1 MWHEARK
8 QEKMI
13 RGMIVDYRRRAERR
27 KDFYEK
33 IKAEPTQFLQLHGR
47 PCKIH
52 LDPAIAAAG
61 EGPAI
66 MMPWQG
72 NSNNMIDR
80 FDVRAHLDYIPEVK
94 NPFIAP
100 EDLTQEE
107 RQCNYERYRILAQNA
122 FLGISEEKFLQ
133 QLAIEEQFGVTIEEK
148 EMQKERLNEKKGTG
162 AAIGYNYNDPG
173 AQPSCSNPIGPEV
186 KKTEQQ
192 EDSDDDSDLEII
204 DVDLSIDVNKM
215 EASQAHE
222 LNSVGPLF
230 GMAGCDLFSFLT
242 GDADDAEHQKQLL
255 REEKEK
261 AMFSGRKSRRE
272 RRAHRDK
279 KLMHRVVSPP
289 SYAAPRSPARAP
301 SRTPSRSPSPEAGHI
316 QFITSFGGDDEEV
329 KTPAPARPLYADKL
343 KQNLKPEVLYSDVA
357 RKPPSRLVIDVAPV
371 PGTASFHGPAQAAF
385 KVTLPLALVLPLPIA
400 LRLPLAIQ
408 VEVEIA
414 VEVEVTAEVALPNF
428 TVALIQPPQKVK
440 VEVKLPPTQLQ
451 EQTFA
456 KPAKVFT
463 QNEITPGRYHMKVS
477 RRVSPLLLQLYIFM
491 NSSNDK
497 GQGQSKPVPRYYG
510 RRKEDKSSSELSVD
524 SDSSDTPDDT
534 QRSLAVK
541 PNSNQN
547 QLRLSGSSSKVS
559 KNHFAFEFGSARETK
574 SLKEKL
580 KKKMQAQLSRQLRA
594 DKRAE
599 AERLERESRR
609 QARRDEEMRELAI
622 KLRRKSVDP
631 LGNVK
636 CGINRTGDRVKTTL
650 TEATVGR
657 PDKNKDEDSH
667 SKSPSPEPKRIP
679 VWETNREAPRE
690 PPPDSYRHKY
700 DPGESSYYP
709 PEPPRRR
716 FDNDNY
722 YKDERSRDDDRP
734 PGVYPPNRYDKYPN
748 REYQSRNYDNRQEYN
763 QSHDSRWDQDSN
775 YSSSRR
781 RPYGYRGGYRG
792 QSNRPGPEQN
802 YEDPPRSWHTRQET
816 HGDHDRDSS
825 YNKSKVKLV
834 DY

>member
-72 NSNNMIDR
+72 DTSNMIDR

-94 NPFIAP
+94 NPYVAP
-100 EDLTQEE
+100 EDLSQEE
-107 RQCNYERYRILAQNA
+107 RQCNYESYRILAQNA

-173 AQPSCSNPIGPEV
+173 AQPSCSNPTGPDV
-186 KKTEQQ
+186 KKTEQ

-261 AMFSGRKSRRE
+261 AMFSGRKSRKE

-279 KLMHRVVSPP
+279 KLQHRVVSPP
-289 SYAAPRSPARAP
+289 AYAAPRTNSETARSV
-301 SRTPSRSPSPEAGHI
+301 SRSASRSPEPAPQIE
-316 QFITSFGGDDEEV
+316 FITSFGQDDDEV
-329 KTPAPARPLYADKL
+329 KPPPPIKPLYADKL
-343 KQNLKPEVLYSDVA
+343 KKNLKPEVLYSDVA
-357 RKPPSRLVIDVAPV
+357 RKPPARS
-371 PGTASFHGPAQAAF
+371 
-385 KVTLPLALVLPLPIA
+385 
-400 LRLPLAIQ
+400 
-408 VEVEIA
+408 
-414 VEVEVTAEVALPNF
+414 
-428 TVALIQPPQKVK
+428 PPQYNDYQG
-440 VEVKLPPTQLQ
+440 PRP
-451 EQTFA
+451 FMG
-456 KPAKVFT
+456 PHR
-463 QNEITPGRYHMKVS
+463 PRSRSRSRSRSYSRSVS
-477 RRVSPLLLQLYIFM
+477 RSRSKSRSRSRSRYSSSRSRSYSPQRRSRSASRPRQYRNRRSRSPPNYGKRNRSRSI
-491 NSSNDK
+491 SYESNDK
-497 GQGQSKPVPRYYG
+497 GATKAAMPRYYG
-510 RRKEDKSSSELSVD
+510 RRKEDKSSSELSLD
-524 SDSSDTPDDT
+524 SDSSDTPDDGKRT
-534 QRSLAVK
+534 SAVK
-541 PNSNQN
+541 SNTNQN
-547 QLRLSGSSSKVS
+547 QLRLTGSSSK
-559 KNHFAFEFGSARETK
+559 GSSRQTN

-622 KLRRKSVDP
+622 KLRRKQREMRHQQ
-631 LGNVK
+631 
-636 CGINRTGDRVKTTL
+636 NRRSSDDDSDASHSGSSRDSPTREK
-650 TEATVGR
+650 
-657 PDKNKDEDSH
+657 KKDEGSR
-667 SKSPSPEPKRIP
+667 SRSPSPTPKKIP
-679 VWETNREAPRE
+679 VWETNRDAPRV
-690 PPPDSYRHKY
+690 PPPEHRHRH
-700 DPGESSYYP
+700 DHPPDTFHRPPPPYP
-709 PEPPRRR
+709 PPRPPRSYDHRH
-716 FDNDNY
+716 DNT
-722 YKDERSRDDDRP
+722 
-734 PGVYPPNRYDKYPN
+734 YDH
-748 REYQSRNYDNRQEYN
+748 QQT
-763 QSHDSRWDQDSN
+763 RWDQN
-775 YSSSRR
+775 YAGARR

-792 QSNRPGPEQN
+792 HGPREHEHEYEPPDWRTRP
-802 YEDPPRSWHTRQET
+802 PPPPLPVDDD
-816 HGDHDRDSS
+816 GDGDASGGYR
-825 YNKSKVKLV
+825 NKVKLV

>member
-72 NSNNMIDR
+72 DTSNMIDR

-94 NPFIAP
+94 NPYVAP
-100 EDLTQEE
+100 EDLSQEE
-107 RQCNYERYRILAQNA
+107 RQCNYESYRILAQNA

-173 AQPSCSNPIGPEV
+173 AQPSCSNPTGPDV
-186 KKTEQQ
+186 KKTEQ

-261 AMFSGRKSRRE
+261 AMFSGRKSRKE

-279 KLMHRVVSPP
+279 KLQHRVVSPP
-289 SYAAPRSPARAP
+289 AYAAPRTNSETARSV
-301 SRTPSRSPSPEAGHI
+301 SRSASRSPEPAPQIE
-316 QFITSFGGDDEEV
+316 FITSFGQDDDEV
-329 KTPAPARPLYADKL
+329 KPPPPIKPLYADKL
-343 KQNLKPEVLYSDVA
+343 KKNLKPEVLYSDVA
-357 RKPPSRLVIDVAPV
+357 RKPPARS
-371 PGTASFHGPAQAAF
+371 
-385 KVTLPLALVLPLPIA
+385 
-400 LRLPLAIQ
+400 
-408 VEVEIA
+408 
-414 VEVEVTAEVALPNF
+414 
-428 TVALIQPPQKVK
+428 PPQYNDYQG
-440 VEVKLPPTQLQ
+440 PRP
-451 EQTFA
+451 FMG
-456 KPAKVFT
+456 PHR
-463 QNEITPGRYHMKVS
+463 PRSRSRSRSRSYSRSVS
-477 RRVSPLLLQLYIFM
+477 RSRSKSRSRSRSRYSSSRSRSYSPQRRSRSASRPRQYRNRRSRSPPNYGKRNRSRSI
-491 NSSNDK
+491 SYESNDK
-497 GQGQSKPVPRYYG
+497 GATKAAMPRYYG
-510 RRKEDKSSSELSVD
+510 RRKEDKSSSELSLD
-524 SDSSDTPDDT
+524 SDSSDTPDDGKRT
-534 QRSLAVK
+534 SAVK
-541 PNSNQN
+541 SNTNQN
-547 QLRLSGSSSKVS
+547 QLRLTGSSSK
-559 KNHFAFEFGSARETK
+559 GSSRQTN

-622 KLRRKSVDP
+622 KLRRS
-631 LGNVK
+631 VK
-636 CGINRTGDRVKTTL
+636 CGISRTEGLAMTIRMQVTVDRL
-650 TEATVGR
+650 EIR
-657 PDKNKDEDSH
+657 QRE
-667 SKSPSPEPKRIP
+667 KRRR
-679 VWETNREAPRE
+679 TRAAAREAPR
-690 PPPDSYRHKY
+690 RR
-700 DPGESSYYP
+700 
-709 PEPPRRR
+709 RRR
-716 FDNDNY
+716 F
-722 YKDERSRDDDRP
+722 RSGRP
-734 PGVYPPNRYDKYPN
+734 TGTRPACRRPSTGTATTTPPTPSTARPRPTRRPARPAATTTATTTRTTTSRPGGTRTTRARGGGPTGTGAGTAGTARASTSTSTSPPTGARA
-748 REYQSRNYDNRQEYN
+748 
-763 QSHDSRWDQDSN
+763 
-775 YSSSRR
+775 RR
-781 RPYGYRGGYRG
+781 RPRCLSTTTATATLPAGTGTKSSWSIIRL
-792 QSNRPGPEQN
+792 
-802 YEDPPRSWHTRQET
+802 PRLYIRCQI
-816 HGDHDRDSS
+816 R
-825 YNKSKVKLV
+825 
-834 DY
+834 

>member
-72 NSNNMIDR
+72 DTSNMIDR
-80 FDVRAHLDYIPEVK
+80 FDVRAHLDFIPEVK
-94 NPFIAP
+94 NPFVAP
-100 EDLTQEE
+100 EDLSQEE
-107 RQCNYERYRILAQNA
+107 RQCNYESYRILAQNA

-148 EMQKERLNEKKGTG
+148 EMQKERLNEKKGMG

-173 AQPSCSNPIGPEV
+173 AQPSCSNPTGPDV
-186 KKTEQQ
+186 KKTEQP

-261 AMFSGRKSRRE
+261 AMFSGRKSRKE

-279 KLMHRVVSPP
+279 KLQHRVVSPP
-289 SYAAPRSPARAP
+289 AYAAPRANSETARSV
-301 SRTPSRSPSPEAGHI
+301 SRSASRSPEPAPQI
-316 QFITSFGGDDEEV
+316 QFITSFGQDDDEV
-329 KTPAPARPLYADKL
+329 KPPPPIKPLYADKL
-343 KQNLKPEVLYSDVA
+343 KQNLKPEILYSDVA
-357 RKPPSRLVIDVAPV
+357 RKPPARS
-371 PGTASFHGPAQAAF
+371 
-385 KVTLPLALVLPLPIA
+385 
-400 LRLPLAIQ
+400 
-408 VEVEIA
+408 
-414 VEVEVTAEVALPNF
+414 
-428 TVALIQPPQKVK
+428 PPQYNDYQGPRP
-440 VEVKLPPTQLQ
+440 LMGPHRP
-451 EQTFA
+451 
-456 KPAKVFT
+456 
-463 QNEITPGRYHMKVS
+463 RSRSRSRSYSRSVS
-477 RRVSPLLLQLYIFM
+477 RSRSRSRSRSISRSRSRSRYSSSRSRSYSPQRRSRSTSRPRQYRNRRSRSPPNYGKRNRSRSM
-491 NSSNDK
+491 SYESNEK
-497 GQGQSKPVPRYYG
+497 GGAKAAVPRYYG
-510 RRKEDKSSSELSVD
+510 RRKEDKSSSELSLD
-524 SDSSDTPDDT
+524 SDSSDTPDDGKRT
-534 QRSLAVK
+534 SAVK
-541 PNSNQN
+541 SNTNQN
-547 QLRLSGSSSKVS
+547 QLRLTGSSSK
-559 KNHFAFEFGSARETK
+559 GSSRQTN

-622 KLRRKSVDP
+622 KLRRKQREMRHQQ
-631 LGNVK
+631 
-636 CGINRTGDRVKTTL
+636 NRRSSDDDSDASHSGSSRDSPTQEK
-650 TEATVGR
+650 
-657 PDKNKDEDSH
+657 KKDEGSL
-667 SKSPSPEPKRIP
+667 SKSPSPTPKKIP
-679 VWETNREAPRE
+679 VWETNRDAPRV
-690 PPPDSYRHKY
+690 PPDYRNRY
-700 DPGESSYYP
+700 DAGESSQDP
-709 PEPPRRR
+709 PDARRYETES
-716 FDNDNY
+716 F
-722 YKDERSRDDDRP
+722 DRP
-734 PGVYPPNRYDKYPN
+734 PPPYPPPRYPGRDYRGRGP
-748 REYQSRNYDNRQEYN
+748 DNRPEHNAYEQ
-763 QSHDSRWDQDSN
+763 QQSRWDQNS
-775 YSSSRR
+775 YPMARR
-781 RPYGYRGGYRG
+781 RPYGPRGGGGYLGGGGGGGGGRG
-792 QSNRPGPEQN
+792 
-802 YEDPPRSWHTRQET
+802 DPPPPPPAWRTRPPPPRAPPPPPLPP
-816 HGDHDRDSS
+816 DHDRDAPSS
-825 YNKSKVKLV
+825 YNRTKVKLV